1 MVGHITHP
9 TTDRRITMSESQAN
23 TSNVDLNVVTP
34 YTPTEAQ
41 LKTYTSAKTHGAW
54 GLLFGSLAVLAAVI
68 ILAILFISVF
78 HVIVYSFKIIVGLLI
93 VLIFPIYALYNI
105 ISTYA
110 NLKTKNYSFYQSVI
124 TGNVENGYLVQ
135 GITSSGVSYIDK
147 TDADAKK
154 APGTPVIVAKMKD
167 DFDLLGM

>member
-1 MVGHITHP
+1 
-9 TTDRRITMSESQAN
+9 MSESQAN

-41 LKTYTSAKTHGAW
+41 LKTYTSAKTRGAW